1 MTDKKKKETLKNLIR
16 AKERINKLFKEIFN
30 LAVITDF
37 EEFVKERSL
46 KELGEVKDK
55 YSVEEASKVLGI
67 TRQAIYYHIRT
78 GRINI
83 INGKLSFEDLV
94 ILAAR
99 SLD

>member
-1 MTDKKKKETLKNLIR
+1 MTEERKKEILWDLIK
-16 AKERINKLFKEIFN
+16 AKERINRVFREVFN
-30 LAVITDF
+30 AAVITDF
-37 EEFVKERSL
+37 EGFVENRSIE
-46 KELGEVKDK
+46 ELGEIKEE

-78 GRINI
+78 GRISPV
-83 INGKLSFEDLV
+83 NGKLSFEDLV